1 MGYAQGDT
9 ILDDEYN
16 TFATGNAAGSGDNS
30 VANLNTLWG
39 VGTGDKGY
47 GESSTISAVSA
58 GATMTLMYCLKYSV
72 YLKLLNK
79 MLK

>member
-39 VGTGDKGY
+39 TGTGDR
-47 GESSTISAVSA
+47 GEGLRLQHVH
-58 GATMTLMYCLKYSV
+58 
-72 YLKLLNK
+72 
-79 MLK
+79 